1 MKKLAEYA
9 LTFVISLSTLVGLS
23 IVPTNA
29 VGACAGFNAIGNWDL
44 AHATETPD
52 WRVLDGPGITFR
64 VTWTL
69 PDKNSCITNAPD
81 DNRPGS
87 TLNTK
92 WELARSGDFTLLIA
106 RFDVPLSWIESR
118 EAPRLR
124 YQEGITFSNLFKH
137 KDISPNDTRGYG
149 FNFVRGKLY
158 LDDLWAIYISKKQ
171 GIHSEKCDVILSE
184 KPYRATIKYLPE
196 FTYRVENPGKSPIL
210 KIDIDDIRQC
220 VHLVG
225 TLPIVKDSIYDV
237 WSSFP
242 VLSKIEKYFAHYAFW
257 DTRAKEYFSF
267 FESNQIP
274 KLRIASVDFARSTS
288 EPGYQGEEADWVL
301 HEILTPVSEIGHLDT
316 VSREASRVTISSKLD
331 LSKIDGSNV
340 NPDSITG
347 VYLGYYYPYSG
358 ILSCYGSSVSVTG
371 SGSSFTVRSTSGKCL
386 DPAQRFEYQTKYIQI
401 PTLDLI
407 YGVGKADSER
417 KAISERKA
425 AADKAVANA
434 KAAADKAVADAKAAA
449 EKAAAEK
456 DAAEKAAADKA
467 SFERV
472 LVEIDNLSGKV
483 ATLLIK
489 KPELKTEIRE
499 IQSSLKTLK
508 TRASEFSLLVL
519 NYAVLAFQEEIKKYE
534 KSTTIT
540 CVKGK
545 LTKKVTEIKP
555 VCPKGYKKK

>member
-1 MKKLAEYA
+1 MKRLTEYA

-29 VGACAGFNAIGNWDL
+29 VGACAGFDAIGNWDL
-44 AHATETPD
+44 AYAAETPD

-69 PDKNSCITNAPD
+69 PDKNSCITDAPD

-92 WELARSGDFTLLIA
+92 WELTRSGDFTLLIA
-106 RFDVPLSWIESR
+106 RFDVPLSWIEGR

-124 YQEGITFSNLFKH
+124 YQEGISFSSQFKH
-137 KDISPNDTRGYG
+137 KDIRPNDTRGYG
-149 FNFVRGKLY
+149 YNFVRGKLY

-171 GIHSEKCDVILSE
+171 GIYSEKCDVILSE
-184 KPYRATIKYLPE
+184 KPYGATVKYVPD
-196 FTYRVENPGKSPIL
+196 FTYRVESPGKSPTL
-210 KIDIDDIRQC
+210 KIDIADKRECI
-220 VHLVG
+220 HLVG

-237 WSSFP
+237 WTDFP
-242 VLSKIEKYFAHYAFW
+242 VLLKIDRYFAHYAFW
-257 DTRAKEYFSF
+257 DTRAKEYFSL
-267 FESNQIP
+267 FETNQIP
-274 KLRIASVDFARSTS
+274 KLRIAPVDFARTTFVPDGLYSD
-288 EPGYQGEEADWVL
+288 PFL
-301 HEILTPVSEIGHLDT
+301 NEILAPISEVKHIDT
-316 VSREASRVTISSKLD
+316 LERNETRVTISSKLD
-331 LSKIDGSNV
+331 LTSIDISKL
-340 NPDSITG
+340 NPDSLTG
-347 VYLGYYYPYSG
+347 VYIGYYYPYSG
-358 ILSCYGSSVSVTG
+358 TLSCYGSSVSVSG

-386 DPAQRFEYQTKYIQI
+386 DPAQRFQYQTKYIQI
-401 PTLDLI
+401 PTLDLL
-407 YGVGKADSER
+407 YGVGTADSER
-417 KAISERKA
+417 KVISERKA
-425 AADKAVANA
+425 AADKAVADA

-456 DAAEKAAADKA
+456 AAADKAAADKA

-519 NYAVLAFQEEIKKYE
+519 NYAVLAIQEEIQKYE

-545 LTKKVTEIKP
+545 LTKKVTAVKP